1 MFACEATQHR
11 QQLTHRNLDGF
22 GVFAVLAKKL
32 ICIYTYVCICIYTHV
47 CICIYTYMY
56 VFVFIHM
63 YVFVFIHMYLF
74 VFIHMYV
81 FVFIHMYVFVFIHMY
96 VFVFINMYV
105 FLFCIFFRTQHQQQL
120 THRNLDVASLLH
132 LQRTCLYLYLNL

>member
-63 YVFVFIHMYLF
+63 YVFVFIHMY
-74 VFIHMYV
+74 
-81 FVFIHMYVFVFIHMY
+81 VFVFIHMY

-120 THRNLDVASLLH
+120 THRNLDLASLLH

>member
-63 YVFVFIHMYLF
+63 YL
-74 VFIHMYV
+74 
-81 FVFIHMYVFVFIHMY
+81 FVFIHMY

-105 FLFCIFFRTQHQQQL
+105 FLFCIFFRTQHRQQL
-120 THRNLDVASLLH
+120 THGNLDVASLLH